1 MTISKCTM
9 ILIYSF
15 YSTNCSNINQF
26 SLSLSCSNDDT
37 SKGGLSVSTAV
48 KGGGRDG
55 GHVWVKGDI
64 DSIEH
69 MDPDDYKQAVDLA
82 KLLENGKNFNFM
94 NFWMVLNK
102 TMPCENGFTSA
113 LHVKKQVPLGDEGK
127 WKMSFCAPP
136 DNNVLMIQGPSLDKD
151 EDDDLLSLLSM
162 LTVET
167 E

>member
-1 MTISKCTM
+1 M
-9 ILIYSF
+9 
-15 YSTNCSNINQF
+15 
-26 SLSLSCSNDDT
+26 
-37 SKGGLSVSTAV
+37 
-48 KGGGRDG
+48 
-55 GHVWVKGDI
+55 KGDI

-82 KLLENGKNFNFM
+82 KPLENGKNFNFM

-113 LHVKKQVPLGDEGK
+113 FHMKKQVPLGDEGK

-136 DNNVLMIQGPSLDKD
+136 NNNVLMIQGPSLDKD